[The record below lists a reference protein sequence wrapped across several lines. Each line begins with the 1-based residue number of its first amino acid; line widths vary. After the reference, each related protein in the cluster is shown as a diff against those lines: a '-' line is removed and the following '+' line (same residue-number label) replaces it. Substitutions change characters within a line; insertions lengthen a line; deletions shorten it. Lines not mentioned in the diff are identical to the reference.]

1 MGLLIVF
8 YEKILSI
15 EKATKRKTK
24 DFHPLRSFCASKKL
38 LPLLFNVRLFLFCQ
52 LVMVCFTFLPAQ
64 KLFVK
69 TKKKA

>member
-1 MGLLIVF
+1 MKGVYFGSIVFEVIRTVLGLLIVF

-52 LVMVCFTFLPAQ
+52 LVMV
-64 KLFVK
+64 
-69 TKKKA
+69 

>member
-1 MGLLIVF
+1 MKEVYFGGIVFEIIRVILGLLIVF

-52 LVMVCFTFLPAQ
+52 LVMV
-64 KLFVK
+64 
-69 TKKKA
+69 

>member
-1 MGLLIVF
+1 MKEVYFGSIVFEIIRVILGLLIVF

-52 LVMVCFTFLPAQ
+52 LVMV
-64 KLFVK
+64 
-69 TKKKA
+69 

>member
-1 MGLLIVF
+1 MKEVYFGSIVFEIIRVILGLLIVF

-24 DFHPLRSFCASKKL
+24 DFHPLRSFCASEKL

-52 LVMVCFTFLPAQ
+52 LVMV
-64 KLFVK
+64 
-69 TKKKA
+69 

>member
-1 MGLLIVF
+1 MKEVYFGSIVFEIIRVILGLLIDF

-24 DFHPLRSFCASKKL
+24 DFHPLRSFCASKTL

-52 LVMVCFTFLPAQ
+52 LVMV
-64 KLFVK
+64 
-69 TKKKA
+69 